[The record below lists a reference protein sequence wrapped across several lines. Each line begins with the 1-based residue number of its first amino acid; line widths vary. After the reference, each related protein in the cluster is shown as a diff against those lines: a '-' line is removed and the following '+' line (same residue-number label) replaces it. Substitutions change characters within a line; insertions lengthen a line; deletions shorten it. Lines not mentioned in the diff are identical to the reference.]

1 MVINWPNIAQYCFW
15 NIGWTLE
22 RILDLNKMP
31 IFPYSPAILGQNWH
45 NIGVRMI
52 LVHQQYWTN
61 YGQRIGPILDFNSS
75 QYCVPSYLWNYQ
87 YRTNA
92 QPMILPNIGILA
104 IRSKLILQNYGANIQ
119 PILIK
124 HYLARLGQ
132 AISNKGNFISA
143 QEWVDIVLKFI
154 SNIGPIYSQCV
165 LANNEYTLIIWTH
178 NWTNIWS
185 FIKIGSQNRTN
196 VYPILFSINIIEWT
210 M

>member
-92 QPMILPNIGILA
+92 QPMILTNIGILA

-132 AISNKGNFISA
+132 AISNKGTRLTIWI
-143 QEWVDIVLKFI
+143 QEWANINLLLKFV
-154 SNIGPIYSQCV
+154 SNIGPIYTPCNT
-165 LANNEYTLIIWTH
+165 NNEYTLTIWTP
-178 NWTNIWS
+178 NWTNIGS
-185 FIKIGSQNRTN
+185 FI
-196 VYPILFSINIIEWT
+196 
-210 M
+210 